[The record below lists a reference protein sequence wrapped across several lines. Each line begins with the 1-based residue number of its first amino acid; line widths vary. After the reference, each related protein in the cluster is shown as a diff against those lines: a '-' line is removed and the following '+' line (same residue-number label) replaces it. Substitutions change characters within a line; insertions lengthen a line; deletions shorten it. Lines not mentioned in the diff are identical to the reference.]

1 MPNYNQLQI
10 LYNPGTC
17 GRFVASLC
25 KQMRD
30 KAYPDPISPHGS
42 SHVYLTIRN
51 PLGVSIDIVEHHIRR
66 EELWKEIAIK
76 PRTKNIFVKM
86 SNYREDLSLAMKLHF
101 IKRYYDEGKLHNLTR
116 DYFCN
121 INSEFESLSK
131 GDVTRHLAEKLFYYF
146 DNFMVHP
153 PHNILFAR
161 ENLPPESDTI
171 MHLDFRSI
179 LNGDPDIVMLIQEF
193 TGFSISMHTYSYVR
207 DYKNAQVNIEHFLA
221 ALP

>member
-1 MPNYNQLQI
+1 MHDYQQLQV

-30 KAYPDPISPHGS
+30 SAYPDPISPHGS
-42 SHVYLTIRN
+42 SHFYLLSRN
-51 PLGVSIDIVEHHIRR
+51 PPGALITILEQHIRR
-66 EELWKEIAIK
+66 EVPWQDVTIK
-76 PRTKNIFVKM
+76 PLTKNIFVKM

-101 IKRYYDEGKLHNLTR
+101 IKRYYDEDELHNLTR

-121 INSEFESLSK
+121 INSEFETLSK
-131 GDVTRHLAEKLFYYF
+131 NSITRHTVEKLFYYF

-179 LNGDPDIVMLIQEF
+179 LNGDPDIVMRIQEF
-193 TGFSISMHTYSYVR
+193 TGFKKSMHTYAFVKSYK
-207 DYKNAQVNIEHFLA
+207 DAQVNIEHFLA
-221 ALP
+221 SLS

>member
-1 MPNYNQLQI
+1 
-10 LYNPGTC
+10 
-17 GRFVASLC
+17 
-25 KQMRD
+25 MRD
-30 KAYPDPISPHGS
+30 KAYPYPISTHGS

-51 PLGVSIDIVEHHIRR
+51 PPGVSIDIVEHHIRR
-66 EELWKEIAIK
+66 EELWQDVAIK
-76 PRTKNIFVKM
+76 PLTKNIFVKM

-101 IKRYYDEGKLHNLTR
+101 IKRYYDEDELHHLTR

-121 INSEFESLSK
+121 INSEFETLSK
-131 GDVTRHLAEKLFYYF
+131 NSITRHTVEKIFYYF

-179 LNGDPDIVMLIQEF
+179 LNGDPDIVMRIQEF
-193 TGFSISMHTYSYVR
+193 TGFKKSMHTYAFVKSYK
-207 DYKNAQVNIEHFLA
+207 DAQVNIEHFLA
-221 ALP
+221 SLS